1 MKNAFLK
8 SYILGVNWTQFIKIE
23 DGQQRINV
31 IQSRKEH
38 SRAAQHCIDRMRRKD
53 MEERIVGFPPID
65 PPNARLLI
73 LGTMPSVES
82 LHQNFYY
89 AHPRNAFWPIM
100 AAVLGANEMPKTV
113 EEKRTLLV
121 ENRIALWDV
130 AHSCVREGSLD
141 SAIRVPQP
149 NDFARLFEKC
159 ACIEKILF
167 NGSMAKQLFLKL
179 VGPIPEKYAWALVP
193 STSPAYT
200 KPMEW
205 KMEIWRR
212 EMEMIL

>member
-1 MKNAFLK
+1 
-8 SYILGVNWTQFIKIE
+8 
-23 DGQQRINV
+23 
-31 IQSRKEH
+31 
-38 SRAAQHCIDRMRRKD
+38 

-100 AAVLGANEMPKTV
+100 AAVLGANETPKTV

-130 AHSCVREGSLD
+130 AHSCVRAGSLD
-141 SAIRVPQP
+141 SAIHVPQP
-149 NDFARLFEKC
+149 NDFASLFERC

-179 VGPIPEKYAWALVP
+179 VGPIPKKYSWALLP

-205 KMEIWRR
+205 KMEIWRK